1 MHRPEL
7 PHLPYLV
14 AGGLA
19 ALTLVACGGTPPR
32 LDGPPGGGTPS
43 APVQTPAPD
52 TPGGQGTGP
61 FGGIDAAAEVAE
73 ARGLL
78 GTPEDELPGSVR
90 IARRGGEGFALT
102 DDYVPGRDTVELDEV
117 DGTYVV
123 TSVTVEL
130 RDGPRTF
137 TRRR

>member
-7 PHLPYLV
+7 PHLLHLV

-19 ALTLVACGGTPPR
+19 ALALVACGGTPPR
-32 LDGPPGGGTPS
+32 LDGPPVGGTPS

-52 TPGGQGTGP
+52 TPGGLSGKTA
-61 FGGIDAAAEVAE
+61 AAAEVAE

-78 GTPEDELPGSVR
+78 GRPEDELPGSVR

-117 DGTYVV
+117 DGIYVV

-130 RDGPRTF
+130 PDGPRTF

>member
-7 PHLPYLV
+7 PHP
-14 AGGLA
+14 
-19 ALTLVACGGTPPR
+19 
-32 LDGPPGGGTPS
+32 PPGRRRARS
-43 APVQTPAPD
+43 
-52 TPGGQGTGP
+52 PGP
-61 FGGIDAAAEVAE
+61 AAAVATE

-78 GTPEDELPGSVR
+78 GTPEAELAGSVR

-102 DDYVPGRDTVELDEV
+102 DDYVLGRDTVELDEV

-130 RDGPRTF
+130 PDGPRTF